1 MKFLNS
7 TFDFKDKINSSLGR
21 ETRVDWNNRKLKE
34 YSEYLRNL
42 KIKNLDFILDELM
55 NNWRSGFYK
64 ELMLSF
70 VVDKDDTRFLTFDEL
85 YNNRLLVLAAENLPK
100 TNLKTIAFSKTDLN
114 VFKTMQPFI
123 DTIYFMNIDHKFVWE
138 DVLNTFFSGLDA
150 RLMFGLDK
158 FDELEEVPQPTA
170 EFFQK
175 LGETQI
181 ASKATSDLYMKLTLL
196 QMHIED
202 DIFGHNFGDFSED
215 YRPTEDLFIQLLAGC
230 SAVHNGRDT
239 INSEDVILAYKTFLK
254 FIKTDITVY
263 KAPQSIIDSIP
274 EFTGYLVCDKCGV
287 SYGLGPEDSPDDFDH
302 NCECGG
308 HLQYK
313 KNLN

>member
-1 MKFLNS
+1 MKTWMKFLNS

-42 KIKNLDFILDELM
+42 KIKNLDIILDELM

-70 VVDKDDTRFLTFDEL
+70 VADKDDTRFLTFDEL
-85 YNNRLLVLAAENLPK
+85 YNNRLLVLAAENLSK

-123 DTIYFMNIDHKFVWE
+123 DTIYFMNIGHKFTWE
-138 DVLNTFFSGLDA
+138 DVLNTFFNGLDA

-158 FDELEEVPQPTA
+158 FDELKDAPEPTA

-202 DIFGHNFGDFSED
+202 DIFG
-215 YRPTEDLFIQLLAGC
+215 
-230 SAVHNGRDT
+230 
-239 INSEDVILAYKTFLK
+239 INSDDVIMAYKTFLK
-254 FIKTDITVY
+254 LIKTDITVY
-263 KAPQSIIDSIP
+263 KAPQSIIDSMH
-274 EFTGYLVCDKCGV
+274 EFTGALVCDKCVV
-287 SYGLGPEDSPDDFDH
+287 SHGMGPEDSPDDFE
-302 NCECGG
+302 NTCECGG
-308 HLQYK
+308 HLIYK
-313 KNLN
+313 KEI